1 MLVNT
6 AATDHSPA
14 LSKSILST
22 MLFTMLMLSR
32 CAAESE
38 MISTCEDV
46 FDQGTCKELHRSGQ
60 CETQEAVQGCAATC
74 GACGG
79 SSPCD
84 GVVVDIDQY
93 SGDQCIP
100 PFLELTTDLLNCYC
114 KKNTGQIDRT
124 LDTAHYCS
132 LDDSW
137 AEETNRI
144 RVALANKMF
153 FRCKS
158 WCLFDVDEPST
169 RFWIYNR
176 DLECYKRAGKRSLC
190 KKVVDDNGREFNHV
204 LGRSAK
210 TCYVGP
216 FEAPAPLATAAPI
229 TEPTAPL
236 ATSAPITEPQEAPLA
251 TAAPITE
258 HQTPLATSAPVTE
271 PQEEAPLPTHAPTES
286 KATPPPTGA
295 PTEHPTPRP
304 TESPTKKPT
313 DDPTSSPTKE
323 PTDNPTRS
331 PTKEPTDRPTRSPT
345 KKPTDNPTSSPT
357 KEPTDN
363 PTPLPTK
370 QPTDNPTSSPT
381 KKPTDN
387 PTRSPTRA
395 PTPSPTESPTQ
406 APIDPPPPA
415 TTPPQVS
422 TSPCDGL
429 VLNHRQRSGNQC
441 IPRKHESELTTDVL
455 GCYCESTGRVDRTKD
470 TAHFCTMDD
479 TDVWN
484 EETARIRLALANRMF
499 HTCNSW
505 CLFDVDEPTTKFWLY
520 NQFQRCY
527 KRQGKKGQCQRVVD
541 QNGAQINFVQERSAS
556 VCPAGNN

>member
-1 MLVNT
+1 
-6 AATDHSPA
+6 
-14 LSKSILST
+14 
-22 MLFTMLMLSR
+22 MLMLSR

-38 MISTCEDV
+38 MILTCEDV
-46 FDQGTCKELHRSGQ
+46 FDQGTCKELRRSGQ

-176 DLECYKRAGKRSLC
+176 NLECYKRAGKNSLC
-190 KKVVDDNGREFNHV
+190 KRVVDDNGREFNHV

-216 FEAPAPLATAAPI
+216 YEAPEAPTPQTPAPTLSPTFSPVHGEPRDPLRT
-229 TEPTAPL
+229 TEPRAPL
-236 ATSAPITEPQEAPLA
+236 ATSAPITEPQA
-251 TAAPITE
+251 
-258 HQTPLATSAPVTE
+258 PLATSAPVTE
-271 PQEEAPLPTHAPTES
+271 PQEAPLPTHAPTES

-323 PTDNPTRS
+323 PTDSPTRS
-331 PTKEPTDRPTRSPT
+331 PTKKPTDRPTPLPT

-357 KEPTDN
+357 RA
-363 PTPLPTK
+363 PTP
-370 QPTDNPTSSPT
+370 SPT
-381 KKPTDN
+381 E
-387 PTRSPTRA
+387 SPTRA

-406 APIDPPPPA
+406 APIDP
-415 TTPPQVS
+415 
-422 TSPCDGL
+422 
-429 VLNHRQRSGNQC
+429 HR
-441 IPRKHESELTTDVL
+441 
-455 GCYCESTGRVDRTKD
+455 
-470 TAHFCTMDD
+470 
-479 TDVWN
+479 
-484 EETARIRLALANRMF
+484 
-499 HTCNSW
+499 
-505 CLFDVDEPTTKFWLY
+505 
-520 NQFQRCY
+520 
-527 KRQGKKGQCQRVVD
+527 
-541 QNGAQINFVQERSAS
+541 
-556 VCPAGNN
+556 